1 MHFLVLALTLA
12 VAASP
17 APSPTSAPVPLTA
30 LKVIGHVR
38 STPFCT
44 ALRETIGPAIASVL
58 ANDELIESSKPAFAT
73 LYHDDILAGSEARA
87 HFDVNRIESLET
99 PIIAN
104 IKRVDALLDRKP
116 DDPKLQAMHAK
127 LQAVAAQQKES
138 LNVISGFV
146 ATEQLGEMQGA
157 GPPANWQNTFIM
169 GSSQSSQPGPIS
181 NLSPAA
187 GNLFAAGVHNRNPGL
202 RDPRYDANSV
212 GPSYD
217 PFLPLVAQ
225 IENQRTAAQSAES
238 DAAKLV
244 ADALQQCAP

>member
-1 MHFLVLALTLA
+1 MHFLALVLGAA
-12 VAASP
+12 IAASP
-17 APSPTSAPVPLTA
+17 VPSPAPAPLTP

-44 ALRETIGPAIASVL
+44 ALHEIIAPAIASVL
-58 ANDELIESSKPAFAT
+58 ANDDLIASSKPAFAT

-87 HFDVNRIESLET
+87 HFDLYRLEKLET

-104 IKRVDALLDRKP
+104 VKRVDALLERKP
-116 DDPKLQAMHAK
+116 DDPKIQAMRAK
-127 LQAVAAQQKES
+127 LQAVAAQQKAS

-157 GPPANWQNTFIM
+157 GPPAGWQSTFRA
-169 GSSQSSQPGPIS
+169 

-187 GNLFAAGVHNRNPGL
+187 GNLFAAGVHNVHPGL
-202 RDPRYDANSV
+202 RDPRYDVRSV
-212 GPSYD
+212 GPTYD
-217 PFLPLVAQ
+217 PFAPIVTQ
-225 IENQRTAAQSAES
+225 IEQQRAAAQSAES

>member
-1 MHFLVLALTLA
+1 MHILALVLGLA
-12 VAASP
+12 AAASP
-17 APSPTSAPVPLTA
+17 APSSPPAPLTA

-44 ALRETIGPAIASVL
+44 ELRETIGPAIASVL
-58 ANDELIESSKPAFAT
+58 ANDDMIASSKPAFAT

-87 HFDVNRIESLET
+87 HFDVNRLEKLET

-104 IKRVDALLDRKP
+104 IKRVDALLDHKP
-116 DDPKLQAMHAK
+116 DDPKLQAMRAK

-157 GPPANWQNTFIM
+157 GPLANWENQFIL
-169 GSSQSSQPGPIS
+169 GGQQSTRPGPAS
-181 NLSPAA
+181 ANPPAA
-187 GNLFAAGVHNRNPGL
+187 TNLFSAGVHNRNLGT
-202 RDPRYDANSV
+202 REARYNASSV
-212 GPSYD
+212 GPTYD
-217 PFLPLVAQ
+217 PFLPLVTQ
-225 IENQRTAAQSAES
+225 IEDQRAAAQSAES